1 MSDSVNG
8 LGRSVDPS
16 SARSSGTA
24 SNPERSGGA
33 ARTGGTGGE
42 STSATGTGQDSVNLT
57 DTARQLQALSRTAS
71 AAETVDSNQVEAIRQ
86 ALADGQYSVDSRQIA
101 ERLLQFDN

>member
-24 SNPERSGGA
+24 SNTERSGGA
-33 ARTGGTGGE
+33 ARTGVE

>member
-33 ARTGGTGGE
+33 ARTGGE
-42 STSATGTGQDSVNLT
+42 STSSTGTGQDSVNLT

-86 ALADGQYSVDSRQIA
+86 ALADGRYSVDSRQIA